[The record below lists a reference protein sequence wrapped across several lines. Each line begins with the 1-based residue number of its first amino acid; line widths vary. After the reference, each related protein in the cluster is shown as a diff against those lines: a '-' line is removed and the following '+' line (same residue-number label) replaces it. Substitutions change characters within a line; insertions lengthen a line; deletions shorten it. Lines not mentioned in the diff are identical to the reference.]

1 VKLSN
6 EGYVSTMVGC
16 GYPARERPK
25 DVSPVD
31 VAIVLC
37 DDSQEVVAS
46 DETSSSSSSSLSAST
61 NPVGH
66 MPAQGKRLGEGKV
79 GEIWVRSPS
88 VAKGYWGKE
97 TKSKE
102 DFGATIEG
110 EEGTFLRTGDQVVVH
125 IYVCGFMEKLKYQ
138 KKKLKNRKCSQC
150 LC

>member
-1 VKLSN
+1 VKLST
-6 EGYVSTMVGC
+6 EGDVSTMVGC

-25 DVSPVD
+25 NVSPVD

-46 DETSSSSSSSLSAST
+46 DETSSSSSLSAST

-66 MPAQGKRLGEGKV
+66 VPSQGKRLGEGKV

-97 TKSKE
+97 AKSKE
-102 DFGATIEG
+102 DFGAAIEG
-110 EEGTFLRTGDQVVVH
+110 EEGAFLRTGDQVVIQTV
-125 IYVCGFMEKLKYQ
+125 IF
-138 KKKLKNRKCSQC
+138 
-150 LC
+150 